1 MVASVDSIGIGRLP
15 VARPGPV
22 PWVAMYH
29 SVGDCSD
36 DPYRITVTPERLE
49 RQLAWLRRRG
59 LRGVSVAELLA
70 ARARGEGRRL
80 VGLTFD
86 DGYADFVTEVLPV
99 LNRYSFGATVFVIPG
114 ALGGHNSWD
123 EPGPRKS
130 LMTAEDV
137 RRTADAGVEI
147 GSHSLQH
154 IRLPEATDDELT
166 RQVGSSRQILA
177 GITGREVTG
186 FCYPYGGVG
195 EREVRAVRAAG
206 YDYACAVHASPLAG
220 RHAIPRAFI
229 GDRDTS
235 PRLFA
240 KVARHRLTTGRAA

>member
-1 MVASVDSIGIGRLP
+1 MATELTPLP
-15 VARPGPV
+15 LVL
-22 PWVAMYH
+22 MYH
-29 SVGDCSD
+29 SVEAYEA
-36 DPYRITVTPERLE
+36 DPYQVTVRPERFD
-49 RQLAWLRRRG
+49 RQLNWLRRRG
-59 LRGVSVAELLA
+59 LRGVSMSELLL
-70 ARARGEGRRL
+70 ARREGRDAGL